1 MNRIFNRLL
10 NVKNTVVED
19 ACIVDSPL
27 RPGPVLEVHVRP
39 RAGACSDAPAAEGG
53 AAGMT
58 RAAACG
64 AGVARISAA
73 GGVKLVAAMPRV
85 DCPKCGVVVARV
97 PWAEPGSRFTKD
109 FEAECAWL
117 MTVANQRTVSGSLHV
132 SWRTAGAVAHR
143 VAERVK
149 ASMPSPFDGLHA
161 IGVDETSHRK
171 GHTYL
176 TVVVDHERHR
186 VTWDHDGYGRDV
198 FGLFFQALTPE
209 QRASIRLVTGD
220 GARWIDSCV
229 DRWCPNVERV
239 LDGFHIVSWMTDAL
253 DKVRKRLWNQARRDG
268 DEKSVKRMRGVKY
281 AVLKNPGDLTDRQ
294 SEAFGNL
301 QDTDPK
307 GQLYRAWQL
316 KELLRTLLKHPLEQA
331 RAELNHWVFRA
342 SHSRIPEIV
351 EPAKKIRRRR
361 PDILRTIQL
370 GYSNAR
376 LEAFN
381 NRIKAPSAWPT
392 ASTTSATSS
401 PSSCSAAADSTSDYH
416 NPRSNPRKQQKPR
429 FCWICGPLP
438 SAFVPSRLTPIMAT
452 PITSI
457 ENA

>member
-1 MNRIFNRLL
+1 
-10 NVKNTVVED
+10 
-19 ACIVDSPL
+19 
-27 RPGPVLEVHVRP
+27 
-39 RAGACSDAPAAEGG
+39 
-53 AAGMT
+53 MT

-239 LDGFHIVSWMTDAL
+239 LDGFHIVSWMSDAL

-316 KELLRTLLKHPLEQA
+316 KELLRSPAQAPARTGPGRTEPLGVPGVPQPHPRDRRTREENPTPPAGHPAHDPAGLLQRQA
-331 RAELNHWVFRA
+331 RGLQQQNQGT
-342 SHSRIPEIV
+342 
-351 EPAKKIRRRR
+351 IRMAYGFHHVSNLIALVVLRCGGL
-361 PDILRTIQL
+361 DIRLPQPTI
-370 GYSNAR
+370 
-376 LEAFN
+376 
-381 NRIKAPSAWPT
+381 
-392 ASTTSATSS
+392 
-401 PSSCSAAADSTSDYH
+401 
-416 NPRSNPRKQQKPR
+416 
-429 FCWICGPLP
+429 
-438 SAFVPSRLTPIMAT
+438 
-452 PITSI
+452 
-457 ENA
+457 